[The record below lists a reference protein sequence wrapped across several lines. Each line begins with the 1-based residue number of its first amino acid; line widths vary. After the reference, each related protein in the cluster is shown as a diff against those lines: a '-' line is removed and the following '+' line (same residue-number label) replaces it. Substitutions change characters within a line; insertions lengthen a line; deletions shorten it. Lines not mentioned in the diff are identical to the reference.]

1 MYSKIIFRAA
11 IWGVIPF
18 FGLGSLSIGQTSKPL
33 APAVTSEAPRSSE
46 AEPSS
51 TSASYG
57 DWIMRCQRL
66 GDGADAERVCEVA
79 QLIHAQDQQ
88 NPVAEVAIGRLKKT
102 DPLHLTIVLPVNIT
116 LRTPPSLSL
125 NGKDVDGLNFV
136 WLKCLP
142 GGCYANALLKDD
154 VVRRWKD
161 ETDARRIIW
170 TDGAG
175 RESAVGLSFSGLGPA
190 LDALT
195 RAGPDAL
202 TTVKQP

>member
-1 MYSKIIFRAA
+1 LYSKIIFRAT

-18 FGLGSLSIGQTSKPL
+18 LGLGSLSLAQTVKP
-33 APAVTSEAPRSSE
+33 PVTSEAPRLGV

-66 GDGADAERVCEVA
+66 GDGADADRVCEAA

-102 DPLHLTIVLPVNIT
+102 DPLRLTIVLPVNIA
-116 LRTPPSLSL
+116 LSTPPRLSL

-142 GGCYANALLKDD
+142 GGCYANALLTDD
-154 VVRRWKD
+154 VVRRWRD
-161 ETDARRIIW
+161 ETDARRITW
-170 TDGAG
+170 NDGSG
-175 RESAVGLSFSGLGPA
+175 RESAVGLSFNGLGSA
-190 LDALT
+190 IDALN
-195 RAGPDAL
+195 RASSGAL
-202 TTVKQP
+202 APAKQP

>member
-1 MYSKIIFRAA
+1 MNSAPIFRAA
-11 IWGVIPF
+11 ICGVIPF
-18 FGLGSLSIGQTSKPL
+18 LGLGSLSFAQSVKSPVPT
-33 APAVTSEAPRSSE
+33 VTSEVPRASE
-46 AEPSS
+46 AEPTS

-66 GDGADAERVCEVA
+66 GEGIDADRVCEAA

-102 DPLHLTIVLPVNIT
+102 DPLHLTIVLPVNIAFST
-116 LRTPPSLSL
+116 APSLSL

-142 GGCYANALLKDD
+142 GGCYANAVVTDD

-161 ETDARRIIW
+161 QTEGRRIIW
-170 TDGAG
+170 NDGSG
-175 RESAVGLSFSGLGPA
+175 RESAIALSFNGLGQA
-190 LDALT
+190 LDALN
-195 RAGPDAL
+195 RASPGAL
-202 TTVKQP
+202 VTAK

>member
-1 MYSKIIFRAA
+1 MNSAPIFLAA
-11 IWGVIPF
+11 IFGVIPF
-18 FGLGSLSIGQTSKPL
+18 LGMGSVSIAQTVKPP
-33 APAVTSEAPRSSE
+33 APVVTSGAPRPVDP
-46 AEPSS
+46 EPSS

-66 GDGADAERVCEVA
+66 GDGADADRVCEAA

-102 DPLHLTIVLPVNIT
+102 DPLHLTIVVPVNIAFP
-116 LRTPPSLSL
+116 TPPSLSL

-142 GGCYANALLKDD
+142 GGCYANALLADD
-154 VVRRWKD
+154 VLRRWKD

-170 TDGAG
+170 NDGSG
-175 RESAVGLSFSGLGPA
+175 RQSAVGLSFNGLGSA
-190 LDALT
+190 IDALN
-195 RAGPDAL
+195 RASSGPVAAA
-202 TTVKQP
+202 KQP

>member
-18 FGLGSLSIGQTSKPL
+18 LGLGSLSIGQTSKPL
-33 APAVTSEAPRSSE
+33 APAVTSEAPRASE

-116 LRTPPSLSL
+116 LPTPPSLSL

-170 TDGAG
+170 TDGVG

-195 RAGPDAL
+195 RAGPDAR

>member
-1 MYSKIIFRAA
+1 VYSKIIFRAT

-18 FGLGSLSIGQTSKPL
+18 LGIGSLSLGQTSKPL
-33 APAVTSEAPRSSE
+33 APAVTSEAPRASE

-57 DWIMRCQRL
+57 DWVMRCQRL
-66 GDGADAERVCEVA
+66 GDGADAERVCEAA
-79 QLIHAQDQQ
+79 QLIHAQGQQ

-125 NGKDVDGLNFV
+125 KGKDVDGLNFV

-142 GGCYANALLKDD
+142 GGCYANAPLKDD

-175 RESAVGLSFSGLGPA
+175 RVSAVDLSFNGLGSA
-190 LDALT
+190 LDALD
-195 RAGPDAL
+195 RASPDS
-202 TTVKQP
+202 TN

>member
-1 MYSKIIFRAA
+1 M
-11 IWGVIPF
+11 
-18 FGLGSLSIGQTSKPL
+18 
-33 APAVTSEAPRSSE
+33 SEAPRPGE
-46 AEPSS
+46 PQPSS

-66 GDGADAERVCEVA
+66 GDGADVERVCEAA
-79 QLIHAQDQQ
+79 QLIHAQDHQ

-102 DPLHLTIVLPVNIT
+102 DPLHLTIVLPVNIAFP
-116 LRTPPSLSL
+116 TPPRLSA

-142 GGCYANALLKDD
+142 GGCYANALLTDD

-170 TDGAG
+170 NDGSG
-175 RESAVGLSFSGLGPA
+175 RESAVGLSFNGLGSA
-190 LDALT
+190 LDALN
-195 RAGPDAL
+195 RASPGAL
-202 TTVKQP
+202 STAKQP

>member
-1 MYSKIIFRAA
+1 MNSEMLFRTAMLSA
-11 IWGVIPF
+11 IHF
-18 FGLGSLSIGQTSKPL
+18 LGLGSLAIAQTP
-33 APAVTSEAPRSSE
+33 PAATSEEQHPVDL
-46 AEPSS
+46 EPSN

-66 GDGADAERVCEVA
+66 GDGADVERVCEAA

-116 LRTPPSLSL
+116 FPDPPRLSA

-142 GGCYANALLKDD
+142 GGCYANALLTDE
-154 VVRRWKD
+154 VLRRWRD

-170 TDGAG
+170 TDAAG
-175 RESAVGLSFSGLGPA
+175 RESAVGLSFRGLSPA
-190 LDALT
+190 LDALS
-195 RAGPDAL
+195 RARLGAPA
-202 TTVKQP
+202 TSKKR

>member
-1 MYSKIIFRAA
+1 LYSKIIFRAA
-11 IWGVIPF
+11 ICGVIPF
-18 FGLGSLSIGQTSKPL
+18 LGLGSLSIGQTSKPP
-33 APAVTSEAPRSSE
+33 APAVTETPRTGD

-66 GDGADAERVCEVA
+66 GEGADAERVCEVA

-88 NPVAEVAIGRLKKT
+88 NPVAQVAIGRLKKT

-116 LRTPPSLSL
+116 LPTPPSLSL

-142 GGCYANALLKDD
+142 GGCYANALLTDD

-161 ETDARRIIW
+161 EKDARRITW
-170 TDGAG
+170 NDGSG
-175 RESAVGLSFSGLGPA
+175 RESAVALSFNGLGSA
-190 LDALT
+190 IDALY
-195 RAGPDAL
+195 RASSGAL
-202 TTVKQP
+202 STAKQP